1 MLRIGLFLLTNLA
14 IMLVAGVIINLLGV
28 GSFISHGQLN
38 LQSLLIF
45 CAIFGFTGSFISLFI
60 SKWMAK
66 RSMGVELIENP
77 RNADERWLVDTV
89 AELSQKAG
97 IKMPEVGIFP
107 AHDSNAFATGWN
119 RNDALVAVS
128 LGLLQRFERDEV
140 RAVLAHEIGH
150 VANGDMITL
159 SLIQGIVNT
168 FVMFFARIV
177 GFAIDKALQG
187 NSERESSGPGIGYY
201 IGSFVAEILFGILAS
216 MIVAAFSRYREY
228 RADEAGANLAD
239 RNAMIRALQRLQ
251 VESGQGAQSSMP
263 ASMQAFGISGGVG
276 RMFASHPPLEERIQA
291 LRNGHNSPE
300 SFRQSIS

>member
-14 IMLVAGVIINLLGV
+14 IMIVAGVVINLLGV
-28 GSFISHGQLN
+28 GHFISHGQLN
-38 LQSLLIF
+38 LTSLLIF
-45 CAIFGFTGSFISLFI
+45 CAVFGFTGSFISLFI

-77 RNADERWLVDTV
+77 RNADERWLMETV
-89 AELSQKAG
+89 ADLAQKAG

-107 AHDSNAFATGWN
+107 AHESNAFATGWN

-150 VANGDMITL
+150 VANGDMVTL

-177 GFAIDKALQG
+177 GFAVDKALQG
-187 NSERESSGPGIGYY
+187 NSDRESNSVGMGYY
-201 IGSFVAEILFGILAS
+201 IGTFVAEMVFGILAS

-251 VESGQGAQSSMP
+251 MESGQTSMP
-263 ASMQAFGISGGVG
+263 ASMQAFGIAGGVG
-276 RMFASHPPLEERIQA
+276 RLFASHPPLEERIQA

-300 SFRQSIS
+300 SLRQSLS

>member
-14 IMLVAGVIINLLGV
+14 IMLVAGVIINVLGV
-28 GSFISHGQLN
+28 GKFISHGQLN

-66 RSMGVELIENP
+66 RSMGVELIETP
-77 RNADERWLVDTV
+77 RNRDEQWLMDTV

-107 AHDSNAFATGWN
+107 AHESNAFATGWN
-119 RNDALVAVS
+119 RNAALVAVS

-177 GFAIDKALQG
+177 GFAVDKALQG
-187 NSERESSGPGIGYY
+187 NSDRESSGPGIGFY
-201 IGSFVAEILFGILAS
+201 IGTFVAEILFGILAS
-216 MIVAAFSRYREY
+216 MIVAAFSRYREF

-251 VESGQGAQSSMP
+251 VESGQGAESSMP

-276 RMFASHPPLEERIQA
+276 KLFASHPPLEVRIQA
-291 LRNGHNSPE
+291 LRDGHNSPE
-300 SFRQSIS
+300 SFRQSLS

>member
-28 GSFISHGQLN
+28 GRFISHGQLN

-77 RNADERWLVDTV
+77 RNADERWLMETV
-89 AELSQKAG
+89 ADLAQKAG

-107 AHDSNAFATGWN
+107 AHESNAFATGWN
-119 RNDALVAVS
+119 RNAALVAVS

-177 GFAIDKALQG
+177 GFAVDKALQG
-187 NSERESSGPGIGYY
+187 NSDRESSGPGIGFY
-201 IGSFVAEILFGILAS
+201 IGTFIAEMLFGILAS
-216 MIVAAFSRYREY
+216 MIVAAFSRYREF

-251 VESGQGAQSSMP
+251 VESGQGAESAMP

-276 RMFASHPPLEERIQA
+276 KLFASHPPLDVRIQA

-300 SFRQSIS
+300 AMRQSLS